1 MGNCLVIQQA
11 DDRKEIKIVSVVDDG
26 GVLDTPSSSPAGAR
40 SLTKVPAAGAAALCE
55 PLPAAGGA
63 ASVRV
68 KLVISKQELRKMLD
82 KEGVSLD
89 DMVSSLVRKEA
100 SGGGREQEL
109 QELCCGGWRPALE
122 SIPEG
127 SDL

>member
-11 DDRKEIKIVSVVDDG
+11 DDRKEIKIVSVVDDD

-55 PLPAAGGA
+55 PLLPAAGGA
-63 ASVRV
+63 AAVRV

-100 SGGGREQEL
+100 SGGDRE

>member
-1 MGNCLVIQQA
+1 MGNCLVIQ
-11 DDRKEIKIVSVVDDG
+11 DRKEIKIMSMGGGGGEVLKMPSPPGSLSKAADDVIVDAD
-26 GVLDTPSSSPAGAR
+26 AA
-40 SLTKVPAAGAAALCE
+40 AAGAAAV
-55 PLPAAGGA
+55 
-63 ASVRV
+63 VRV

-100 SGGGREQEL
+100 SGGDRE